1 MTSYDL
7 MLNYDL
13 RYYGVLWGYPNIWML
28 YLLYF
33 MENPNFE
40 SGQLNWGYHFSYHG
54 LRKPTDQ
61 SDQLPSLEIPMIK
74 VTANNPPHRP
84 RNSV

>member
-13 RYYGVLWGYPNIWML
+13 RYYGILWGYPNIWM
-28 YLLYF
+28 LYF

-40 SGQLNWGYHFSYHG
+40 SGQLNGGYHFYHFSYPHG

-61 SDQLPSLEIPMIK
+61 LLPSLEIPMIK